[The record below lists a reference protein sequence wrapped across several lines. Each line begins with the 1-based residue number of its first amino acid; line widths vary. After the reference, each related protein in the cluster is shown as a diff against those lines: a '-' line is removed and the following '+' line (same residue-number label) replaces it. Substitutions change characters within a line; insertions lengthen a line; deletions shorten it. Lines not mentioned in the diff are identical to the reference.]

1 MAEPRLF
8 RGVGIEQMDQN
19 IRVHEL
25 WRNAHSARRLSTW
38 HRPVRSCRTGT
49 TPVTGRRRRP
59 GAGRLRHRPS
69 STLEPPHSPAC
80 SPESPGCGRVSRC
93 RHRQR
98 LSDSYCPS
106 VDIDS
111 VQDGMRVLVR
121 VRLLL
126 GGPCSEF
133 DSVSEVRIF
142 SDETPKKTV
151 LGIHPA
157 GGYVDAC
164 RPAVREC
171 EHESRGGRPST
182 GRKVPR
188 GNHPMSIRHKA
199 VDR

>member
-1 MAEPRLF
+1 MP
-8 RGVGIEQMDQN
+8 VG
-19 IRVHEL
+19 
-25 WRNAHSARRLSTW
+25 S
-38 HRPVRSCRTGT
+38 G
-49 TPVTGRRRRP
+49 TGRQVLSNHRIHLRVLLNRP
-59 GAGRLRHRPS
+59 DAGAFQGVVIDNDCRIR
-69 STLEPPHSPAC
+69 TAPP
-80 SPESPGCGRVSRC
+80 
-93 RHRQR
+93 
-98 LSDSYCPS
+98 

-111 VQDGMRVLVR
+111 VQDGMRVLAR

-126 GGPCSEF
+126 GGPCFEF